1 MAALKLKT
9 YSMEETANMEEHS
22 TNYYYSSDLILR
34 RGQTFAVT
42 LTFNRPVQK
51 ADKIEFIAETGPS
64 PQDYDNTLVV
74 FELSSSGDGAS
85 WTAVA
90 DSSSSNDLNVV
101 ITSPADAVIGR
112 YKLGVEISSK
122 KKDAYYKL
130 QEFILLFNP
139 WATDDVVFMED
150 EDERQEYVLND
161 SGILYYGIVESI
173 NEDGWN
179 YGQFEEGILDICLIL
194 LDMSL
199 NHQEDPALDCS
210 QRNDPIYVGRVV
222 SAMINSSDDEGVLE
236 GKWSGKLW
244 GGVEPTNWRGSVEI
258 LKKWHR
264 GGYKPVKYG
273 QCWVFAGV
281 MCTVLRCLG
290 IPTRTITNFAS
301 AHDKDANLTVDSIYD
316 SSGKSMSK
324 DTMWNFHV
332 WNEGWFVRKDLGSSY
347 NGWQILDATPQEKSH
362 GIFRLGPTS
371 QKAVK
376 EGDVNL
382 DYDGR
387 FVFAEVNADTVEW
400 VQYDDATKRRLY
412 SESKSIGQYTS
423 TKAVGSSSRVDVT
436 IDYKYP
442 EGTAKERAIFKK
454 AKQSLQ
460 LKFAKISLRV
470 GDGEG
475 GGADMFSAA
484 CEESRPPAAK
494 PNFTGKFKQIGE
506 SQVGQDVTVAL
517 TIKNT
522 ASVSKRVG
530 VNLTATAII
539 YTGARVKEIL
549 VQKHYIILAANKE
562 KNIPITIPYA
572 QYESAITDDNLI
584 KIVTVC
590 EDEDDKVGKMLVEF
604 MITLKNP
611 PLLLKFHGQPVLNKP
626 VVISITF
633 CNPIAENVTNS
644 ILTLEG
650 SGLCKEQLQI
660 KVPLLKPN
668 QTSKTEVTIT
678 PYRTG
683 VRCLIADL
691 SSDKFSNVKASQE
704 VTVAPA

>member
-1 MAALKLKT
+1 MAAHRT
-9 YSMEETANMEEHS
+9 
-22 TNYYYSSDLILR
+22 SDYISQTLIVR
-34 RGQTFAVT
+34 RGQTFQLSLNLTRPMQSRET
-42 LTFNRPVQK
+42 LSLT
-51 ADKIEFIAETGPS
+51 AETGPS
-64 PQDYDNTLVV
+64 TSVLGKTRMVMP
-74 FELSSSGDGAS
+74 LSRS
-85 WTAVA
+85 WSKTSWSATRGSTSLRKLAVTI
-90 DSSSSNDLNVV
+90 NV
-101 ITSPADAVIGR
+101 PADAIIGR
-112 YKLGVEISSK
+112 YRLSLQITSGGRTTSNKLG
-122 KKDAYYKL
+122 
-130 QEFILLFNP
+130 EFIVLFNC
-139 WATDDVVFMED
+139 WALDDDVYMSSEA
-150 EDERQEYVLND
+150 ERTEYVLNEMGVIFYGSAD
-161 SGILYYGIVESI
+161 SRKSKQW
-173 NEDGWN
+173 D
-179 YGQFEEGILDICLIL
+179 YGQFEDGIVDTVLTILNKSLDYQ
-194 LDMSL
+194 S
-199 NHQEDPALDCS
+199 DPASDVS
-210 QRNDPIYVGRVV
+210 SRNSPIHVGRVL
-222 SAMINSSDDEGVLE
+222 SAMVNNNDGNRGVVS
-236 GKWSGKLW
+236 GDWSGDYL
-244 GGVEPTNWRGSVEI
+244 GGVSPSRWNGSVPI
-258 LKKWHR
+258 LRSWLKN
-264 GGYKPVKYG
+264 GPVKYG
-273 QCWVFAGV
+273 QCWVYAGV
-281 MCTVLRCLG
+281 LCTALRCLG
-290 IPTRTITNFAS
+290 IPSRVITNFES
-301 AHDKDANLTVDSIYD
+301 GHDTDRNLTIDTYFD
-316 SSGKSMSK
+316 LKGRNLCFK
-324 DTMWNFHV
+324 DNVWNFHV